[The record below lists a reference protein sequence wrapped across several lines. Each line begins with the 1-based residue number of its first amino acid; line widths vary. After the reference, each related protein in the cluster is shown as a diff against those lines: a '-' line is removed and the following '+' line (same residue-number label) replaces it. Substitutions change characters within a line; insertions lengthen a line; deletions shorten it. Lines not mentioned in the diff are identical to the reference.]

1 MLVCL
6 LLGGGGE
13 CIFVVPLV
21 AIKYFIQQKE
31 IKMTSRTST
40 VYFASMPS
48 FSFAPSVHFFN
59 TNELL
64 FLCITGFHVRKQAL
78 NCLIHAAETE
88 KFINFLVFN
97 AMKNENEIGITNRQV
112 PCARAFFRF

>member
-1 MLVCL
+1 
-6 LLGGGGE
+6 
-13 CIFVVPLV
+13 
-21 AIKYFIQQKE
+21 
-31 IKMTSRTST
+31 MTSRTST

-64 FLCITGFHVRKQAL
+64 FLCNTGFHVRKQAL

-97 AMKNENEIGITNRQV
+97 AMKEE
-112 PCARAFFRF
+112 

>member
-1 MLVCL
+1 
-6 LLGGGGE
+6 
-13 CIFVVPLV
+13 
-21 AIKYFIQQKE
+21 
-31 IKMTSRTST
+31 MTSRTST

-112 PCARAFFRF
+112 PCARAFFSF